1 MKLDTNKWKSVLLP
15 REVYDQLYIVSKV
28 EGRTLSGQLR
38 LIFEYWVNENLSQK
52 DRAFLLEEVDKKREE
67 EGRPRPEFLA

>member
-15 REVYDQLYIVSKV
+15 REVYDQLYVVSKV

-38 LIFEYWVNENLSQK
+38 LIFDYWVNENLSQK
-52 DRAFLLEEVDKKREE
+52 DRAYLLEQMEQKRID
-67 EGRPRPEFLA
+67 EGRPRPEFTI

>member
-1 MKLDTNKWKSVLLP
+1 MKVDTNKWKSVLLP

-38 LIFEYWVNENLSQK
+38 LIFEHWVNENLSQK
-52 DRAFLLEEVDKKREE
+52 DRAYLLEQVEEKRIG
-67 EGRPRPEFLA
+67 EGRPRPEFT

>member
-1 MKLDTNKWKSVLLP
+1 MDTNKWKSVLLP

-38 LIFEYWVNENLSQK
+38 LIFVYWVGENLSQK
-52 DRAFLLEEVDKKREE
+52 DKAYLLEEMENKRIE
-67 EGRPRPEFLA
+67 EGRPRPEFTR

>member
-1 MKLDTNKWKSVLLP
+1 MDTNKWKSVLLP

-38 LIFEYWVNENLSQK
+38 LIFEHWVNENLSQK
-52 DRAFLLEEVDKKREE
+52 DRVYLLEQVDEKRID
-67 EGRPRPEFLA
+67 EGRPRPEFT

>member
-1 MKLDTNKWKSVLLP
+1 MDTNKWKSVLLP

-38 LIFEYWVNENLSQK
+38 LIFENWVNENLSQK
-52 DRAFLLEEVDKKREE
+52 DRAYLLEQVDEKRID
-67 EGRPRPEFLA
+67 EGRPRPEFT

>member
-1 MKLDTNKWKSVLLP
+1 MKVDTNKWKSVLLP

-38 LIFEYWVNENLSQK
+38 LIFEHWVNENLSQK
-52 DRAFLLEEVDKKREE
+52 DRAYLLEQVDEKRID
-67 EGRPRPEFLA
+67 EGRPRPEFT

>member
-1 MKLDTNKWKSVLLP
+1 LDTNKWKSVLLP

-38 LIFEYWVNENLSQK
+38 LIFDYWVGENLSQK
-52 DRAFLLEEVDKKREE
+52 DKAYLLEEMENKRIE
-67 EGRPRPEFLA
+67 EGRPRPEVTR

>member
-38 LIFEYWVNENLSQK
+38 LIFEYWVNENLRQK
-52 DRAFLLEEVDKKREE
+52 DRAFLLEEVDEKREE

>member
-1 MKLDTNKWKSVLLP
+1 MKVDTNKWKSVLLP

-38 LIFEYWVNENLSQK
+38 LIFEHWVNENLSQK
-52 DRAFLLEEVDKKREE
+52 DRVYLLEQVDEKRID
-67 EGRPRPEFLA
+67 EGRPRPEFT

>member
-1 MKLDTNKWKSVLLP
+1 MDTNKWKSVLLP

-38 LIFEYWVNENLSQK
+38 LIFDSWVNENLSQK
-52 DRAFLLEEVDKKREE
+52 DRAYLLEEIEKKRLQ
-67 EGRPRPEFLA
+67 EGRPRPEFTL

>member
-1 MKLDTNKWKSVLLP
+1 MDTNKWKSVLLP

-38 LIFEYWVNENLSQK
+38 LIFEHWVNENLSQK
-52 DRAFLLEEVDKKREE
+52 DRAYLLEQVDEKRIE
-67 EGRPRPEFLA
+67 EGRPRPEFT

>member
-1 MKLDTNKWKSVLLP
+1 MDTNKWKSVLLP

-38 LIFEYWVNENLSQK
+38 LIFEHWVNERN
-52 DRAFLLEEVDKKREE
+52 
-67 EGRPRPEFLA
+67 

>member
-1 MKLDTNKWKSVLLP
+1 MKVDTNKWKSVLLP

-38 LIFEYWVNENLSQK
+38 LIFEHWVNENLSQK
-52 DRAFLLEEVDKKREE
+52 DRAYLLEQVEEKRID
-67 EGRPRPEFLA
+67 EGRPRSEFT

>member
-1 MKLDTNKWKSVLLP
+1 LDTNKWKSVLLP

-38 LIFEYWVNENLSQK
+38 LIFDAWVNENLSQT
-52 DRAFLLEEVDKKREE
+52 DRSYLLEEVEKKRLE
-67 EGRPRPEFLA
+67 EGRPRPGLTV

>member
-1 MKLDTNKWKSVLLP
+1 MKVDTNKWKSVLLP

-38 LIFEYWVNENLSQK
+38 LIFENWVNENLSQK
-52 DRAFLLEEVDKKREE
+52 DRAYLLEQVDEKRID
-67 EGRPRPEFLA
+67 EGRPRPEFM

>member
-1 MKLDTNKWKSVLLP
+1 VDTNKWKSVLLP

-38 LIFEYWVNENLSQK
+38 LIFEHWVNENLSQK
-52 DRAFLLEEVDKKREE
+52 DRAYLLEQVDEKRID
-67 EGRPRPEFLA
+67 EGRPRPEFT

>member
-1 MKLDTNKWKSVLLP
+1 MVLDTTMEIGLLP

-38 LIFEYWVNENLSQK
+38 LIFDYWVGK
-52 DRAFLLEEVDKKREE
+52 T
-67 EGRPRPEFLA
+67 LARKTKPIF

>member
-1 MKLDTNKWKSVLLP
+1 LLP

-38 LIFEYWVNENLSQK
+38 LIFEHWVNENLSQK
-52 DRAFLLEEVDKKREE
+52 DRAYLLEQVEEKRID
-67 EGRPRPEFLA
+67 EGRPRPEFT

>member
-1 MKLDTNKWKSVLLP
+1 MDTNKWKSVLLP

-38 LIFEYWVNENLSQK
+38 LIFEAWVNENLSQT
-52 DRAFLLEEVDKKREE
+52 DRSYLLEVVEKKRLE
-67 EGRPRPEFLA
+67 EGRPRPWLTV

>member
-1 MKLDTNKWKSVLLP
+1 MDTNKWKSVLLP

-38 LIFEYWVNENLSQK
+38 LIFEHWVNENLSQK
-52 DRAFLLEEVDKKREE
+52 DRAYLLEQVDEKRID
-67 EGRPRPEFLA
+67 EGRPRPEFT

>member
-1 MKLDTNKWKSVLLP
+1 METNKWKSVLLP

-38 LIFEYWVNENLSQK
+38 LIFDYWVGENLSQK
-52 DRAFLLEEVDKKREE
+52 DKAYLLEEMENKRIE
-67 EGRPRPEFLA
+67 EGRPRPEFTR

>member
-1 MKLDTNKWKSVLLP
+1 MDTNKWKSVLLP
-15 REVYDQLYIVSKV
+15 REVYDQLHVVSKV

-38 LIFEYWVNENLSQK
+38 IIFDYWVSENLSQK
-52 DRAFLLEEVDKKREE
+52 DRAYLLEEVDKKRQE

>member
-1 MKLDTNKWKSVLLP
+1 MDTNKWKSVLLP

-38 LIFEYWVNENLSQK
+38 LIFEHWVNENLSQK
-52 DRAFLLEEVDKKREE
+52 DRAYLLEQVEEKRIN
-67 EGRPRPEFLA
+67 EGRPRPEFT

>member
-1 MKLDTNKWKSVLLP
+1 MDTNKWKSVLLP

-38 LIFEYWVNENLSQK
+38 LIFEHWVNENLSQK
-52 DRAFLLEEVDKKREE
+52 DRAYLLEQVDEKRID
-67 EGRPRPEFLA
+67 EGRPRPEFMG

>member
-1 MKLDTNKWKSVLLP
+1 MDTNKWKSVLLP

-38 LIFEYWVNENLSQK
+38 LIFDYWVGENLSHK
-52 DRAFLLEEVDKKREE
+52 DKAYLLEEMENKRIE
-67 EGRPRPEFLA
+67 EGRPRPEFTR

>member
-1 MKLDTNKWKSVLLP
+1 MDTNKWKSVLLP

-38 LIFEYWVNENLSQK
+38 LIFENWVNENLSQK
-52 DRAFLLEEVDKKREE
+52 DRAYLLEQVDEKRID
-67 EGRPRPEFLA
+67 EGRPRPEFM

>member
-52 DRAFLLEEVDKKREE
+52 DRAFLLEDVDKKREE
-67 EGRPRPEFLA
+67 EGRPRPAFLA